1 MYITASFS
9 TIARWQVWGRNPS
22 SSGSRTKAKASS
34 REMQRGVEEGENLLS
49 AQEVPPWHGEA
60 MPAQPRCHQ
69 VRGRRRRLV
78 GKAHHPPTPDLAKGK
93 GQAARGEARGRHGRN
108 PRCGRRRSQEH
119 REPIDK
125 ISRTGRCA
133 VAGSIECAPSRR
145 LAPAGAVRIERG
157 GGNGNSVARA
167 RERREEGGRCVDWP
181 GWVDRATWSGSTRQA
196 GADRWA
202 RGATSG
208 PRLSAGFCI

>member
-1 MYITASFS
+1 MYIIASFS
-9 TIARWQVWGRNPS
+9 SIARWQVWGRNPS

-49 AQEVPPWHGEA
+49 AQEVSPWHGEVVP
-60 MPAQPRCHQ
+60 MRPRRHQ
-69 VRGRRRRLV
+69 ARGRRRRLV
-78 GKAHHPPTPDLAKGK
+78 GKAHHPPAPDLAKEK
-93 GQAARGEARGRHGRN
+93 GQAARGEARGSHVRN

-133 VAGSIECAPSRR
+133 IARSIECTPSRW
-145 LAPAGAVRIERG
+145 LAPAGAVGIERG
-157 GGNGNSVARA
+157 GGNGDSAARA
-167 RERREEGGRCVDWP
+167 RERREGGGRRVDWP
-181 GWVDRATWSGSTRQA
+181 GRVDRATWSGSTRQA
-196 GADRWA
+196 GPDRWA
-202 RGATSG
+202 RGPTSG